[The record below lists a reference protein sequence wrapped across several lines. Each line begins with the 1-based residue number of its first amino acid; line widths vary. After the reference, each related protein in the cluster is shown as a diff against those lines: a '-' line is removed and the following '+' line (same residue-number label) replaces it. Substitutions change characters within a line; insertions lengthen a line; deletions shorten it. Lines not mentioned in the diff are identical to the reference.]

1 MTRKGLFLFLLMGA
15 FCSFGQKQ
23 TFDIQFNNLPLDS
36 VLRIVTQKTGYYFSY
51 NSEILPKGSKYTM
64 SEQAIG
70 IDRFLNKLFT
80 GIDVEHQIMNDQI
93 VLKQRL
99 TPAITT
105 LERKVFTING
115 QVRDSTTNVPISG
128 VNVFLSGTN
137 LGGVTDLDGFYM
149 IDRIPIGSYE
159 VIFSHLS
166 YDMVLTDAEL
176 MTQGVLTVNAQ
187 MAMAS
192 RMLDTLE
199 VVSKRLIGLDERG
212 KYVRIFEDEFLG
224 RSVNAQKCVLMNPDV
239 LDFIYDR
246 KEDKLEV
253 FALEPIVVINE
264 LLGYEITYYFD
275 IFQKVGEFVNFYGKA
290 RFRNLKPENGKE
302 ERKWLKNRIKVYH
315 GSFLHFRRALIA
327 DELKKEQFRMELILA
342 DNIESVPDTPSK
354 EVLRDDLLRELAD
367 NTYTLDFDG
376 FLMVTYRR
384 KPDESYN
391 SQFFNRAGSRE
402 FQHSFISLNDTT
414 VVLKS
419 NGRMEYPGMATF
431 GYWYWERIADIL
443 PENYYPEN
451 ETL

>member
-1 MTRKGLFLFLLMGA
+1 MTRKGLFFFLLITSI
-15 FCSFGQKQ
+15 CSFGQKR
-23 TFDIQFNNLPLDS
+23 TFDIQFTNLPIDS
-36 VLRIVTQKTGYYFSY
+36 VLQLVTQKTGYYFSY

-64 SEQAIG
+64 REQAID
-70 IDRFLNKLFT
+70 IDRFLNKLFV

-99 TPAITT
+99 TPAINAPD
-105 LERKVFTING
+105 RKVFTING
-115 QVRDSTTNVPISG
+115 QVRDSTTNEPIPG

-166 YDMVLTDAEL
+166 YAMVLTDVEL
-176 MTQGVLTVNAQ
+176 MTQGVLTVNAY
-187 MAMAS
+187 MAVTS

-199 VVSKRLIGLDERG
+199 VVSKRLIGLNERE
-212 KYVRIFEDEFLG
+212 KYVRIFEEEFLG
-224 RSVNAQKCVLMNPDV
+224 RSVNAQKCILMNPDV

-275 IFQKVGEFVNFYGKA
+275 IFQKVGGFVNFHGKA
-290 RFRNLKPENGKE
+290 RFRNLKPENTKE
-302 ERKWLKNRIKVYH
+302 ERKWLKNRVNAYN
-315 GSFLHFRRALIA
+315 GSFLHFRRALIS
-327 DELKKEQFRMELILA
+327 DQLKKEQFRMELIPT
-342 DNIESVPDTPSK
+342 DHIESIPDTPSLN
-354 EVLRDDLLRELAD
+354 VLRDDILHAQSD
-367 NTYTLDFDG
+367 NTYTIDFDG

-384 KPDESYN
+384 KPDESYDE
-391 SQFFNRAGSRE
+391 QFFDRTGSGG
-402 FQHSFISLNDTT
+402 FQHSFIKLNDTT

-419 NGRMEYPGMATF
+419 NGRLEYPGMATF
-431 GYWYWERIADIL
+431 GYWYWERVGDIL
-443 PENYYPEN
+443 PENYYPEK